1 MNLNFEVGA
10 GLQIEATA
18 LGDPSNDLVILL
30 HGGGQTRHAWGTTTK
45 NSQNLGF
52 MPLL

>member
-18 LGDPSNDLVILL
+18 SGDPSDDLVILL
-30 HGGGQTRHAWGTTTK
+30 QINIK
-45 NSQNLGF
+45 FLYSC
-52 MPLL
+52 